1 MYMFF
6 RVIGEAYTSI
16 SKFWLGLLVSWHHLS
31 MSCLQSFIFMRSRFI
46 SFYLHEFDALDLCE
60 LMLWD
65 IVNCCFGYCELLLW
79 IL

>member
-1 MYMFF
+1 
-6 RVIGEAYTSI
+6 
-16 SKFWLGLLVSWHHLS
+16 

-46 SFYLHEFDALDLCE
+46 SFYLHEFDALDICE

-65 IVNCCFGYCELLLW
+65 IVNCCFGYHELLLW